1 MRRKI
6 ARILDEMV
14 NPYVADHGGRIELV
28 DYVDGVIY
36 LAMSGGCQGCSSSS
50 ATLRQ
55 GVERLLREELGEHVT
70 EIVDTTDHASGATP
84 YYT

>member
-14 NPYVADHGGRIELV
+14 NPYVADHGGHIDLV
-28 DYVDGVIY
+28 DFVDGVVY
-36 LAMSGGCQGCSSSS
+36 LSMSGGCQGCSASS

-55 GVERLLREELGEHVT
+55 GVERLLREELGDK
-70 EIVDTTDHASGATP
+70 ISDIIDTTDHDSGASP
-84 YYT
+84 YYS